1 MNNDLANEL
10 MDESSSFFVSI
21 HDFIRE
27 STSSFNKTNN
37 KSTIEKDVTIKY
49 MVEWLKILDSIAI
62 LFYQGRVDSAQVLTR
77 TLFEITLQLCYLTK
91 DKKYVRDKAGYII
104 VVADIK

>member
-37 KSTIEKDVTIKY
+37 KSTIETVTLTGNVGTTYTTQQKDFSSNDLGFNK
-49 MVEWLKILDSIAI
+49 
-62 LFYQGRVDSAQVLTR
+62 
-77 TLFEITLQLCYLTK
+77 
-91 DKKYVRDKAGYII
+91 
-104 VVADIK
+104 VVGAT